1 MIFLLINLY
10 IFIILIFY
18 KLKNEKKV
26 MDKIFSR
33 KYLYTI
39 TKPHIKE
46 TNNRKKLKKI
56 ASSTITMTTVSQSAS
71 HEMTTTSQLNIKNYN
86 LLLFLLVL
94 LEIRNLLCHLEE
106 KTAESKFFY
115 FSFIFVDYLHN

>member
-1 MIFLLINLY
+1 
-10 IFIILIFY
+10 
-18 KLKNEKKV
+18 
-26 MDKIFSR
+26 
-33 KYLYTI
+33 
-39 TKPHIKE
+39 
-46 TNNRKKLKKI
+46 
-56 ASSTITMTTVSQSAS
+56 MTTVSQSAS